1 MNERRP
7 RVLRTLLV
15 KPREIDLAFKELE
28 VREGVKRKWGET
40 SDDWDYR
47 RREEMSE
54 VRRIGRN

>member
-1 MNERRP
+1 MKREP

-28 VREGVKRKWGET
+28 VREGVKRGWCET

-47 RREEMSE
+47 RREKMSE